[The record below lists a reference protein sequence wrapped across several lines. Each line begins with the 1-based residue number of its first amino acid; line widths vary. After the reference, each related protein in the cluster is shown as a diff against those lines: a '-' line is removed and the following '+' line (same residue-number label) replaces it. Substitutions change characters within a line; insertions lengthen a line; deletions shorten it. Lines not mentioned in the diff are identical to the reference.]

1 SGTIQIENE
10 EIAYTGKS
18 GNDLTGAV
26 RAANSTKY
34 AGHASGV
41 AVALKATAG
50 NVSGN
55 TGSIT
60 GITTSPSS
68 PKTAVW
74 DIKNDL
80 SVSGLYLTGLKIR
93 VSANDGQRG
102 NPVGTGDSA
111 VFALDAKN
119 PAYGTIPLK
128 INSVAPSV
136 TLTDISVS
144 DDSSFQVRYANSSTA
159 NGSSCAADIA
169 SASYEAYVATKTWTL
184 SPDANGVS
192 TVCFQAKDVF
202 NNESAVTFAA
212 TPQKPL
218 NTRINDISVPPA
230 SKYKLLVW
238 WDVVPDPG
246 NFTGYNVYRCDRAS
260 ADASDKC
267 DSISNFSLLTA
278 IPSRATN
285 YCIDEGDG
293 NCDDNGLGALINT
306 TTYYYKITAQDN
318 DGISLYSVAAS
329 GLPTYPN
336 VAGTPNGS
344 TVGEVDTTAPTLSL
358 GPSPDSG
365 ADSGSQNSATI
376 TWVTGEASYS
386 LVRYGKTTS
395 LGSVAGSAT
404 ESVTSHSV
412 ALSGLDS
419 GSTYYY
425 QILSAD
431 PSGNLLQ
438 SPVNPPTGLHTFATT
453 ADTAAPTI
461 SSGPTVTAGRISAT
475 VQWTT
480 DEASTTQVK
489 YIAAAGGS
497 TSTVPTTATTLQT
510 EKVTEHYAIIT
521 GLTSSTAYNYQIISV
536 DSSGNTLTSPSSSPY
551 PQFTTAGD
559 ITDIVAPVIS
569 GISSGTPGLNSA
581 AIAWTTDELSYSLVQ
596 YGATDALGTFK
607 GAVSIADYTTSHS
620 VALSGLSPGTTYYY
634 KVYSADTSGNLATSS
649 ATTFTTAALSIS
661 NGPSASASRSGAAIS
676 WTTNGLSDSRVEYG
690 AASNLSGSSLTS
702 WQDTTNKVTDHIIY
716 LSSLSPDI
724 TYYYRVISR
733 DGNGVSVASSIAS
746 FDTTSGAKPV
756 IIAGAAVP
764 ADTTSSVTFSATSN
778 NGTPVFLSV
787 EYQSSATLPA
797 SYSKESANP
806 SAINSGATGVVAL
819 EGLSANNKYYYKLKA
834 RDIFGNTQTS
844 ASDSYNFT
852 TTIDNIA
859 PAAITGD
866 GLSAGLRIKAP
877 ISQNLASTAVTLTWE
892 APGDDSSTGTATS
905 YDLRYST
912 SAITDANWSSA
923 AQAANEPLPAVSG
936 ATQEMAVAGLAPSTT
951 YYFAIKTSDEIPNIS
966 SLSNVLTVA
975 TPVQADTTAPVISSV
990 TIGIPSATSVT
1001 VTWITD
1007 KNSSSLV
1014 DFGAT
1019 AAYGITQ
1026 GNSADSTKN
1035 HSVTLVGLAPSTA
1048 YKLRVKSLDSSGNVA
1063 INDNS
1068 GAGYAFTTA
1077 SSTAGTLP
1085 IISSVQSGS
1094 VTATSVV
1101 ISWTTSV
1108 NADST
1113 VGYSSAPD
1121 KTYTFESGNSSQLT
1135 SHSVTLT
1142 NLTPST
1148 DYYYRVKSRNGDQL
1162 ATSDNNGAGF
1172 TFTTLAGADTVPPV
1186 ISNVQITSVSATKAA
1201 ITWSTNEASTSYVE
1215 FGLAAGSYSS
1225 IQGKPSDSTL
1235 SHSVELTALT
1245 PETAYYFQVRSTDS
1259 AGNKAVDNNNGSGYS
1274 FTTTSGSTTTCPPAG
1289 RATSCPTCETCAV
1302 ADVTAPKIT
1311 GVKVADIAFNSAAIT
1326 WTTDKVSNSMV
1337 LYDNVSYGVKQKYG
1351 YSSGQLKDSLTSHK
1365 ITLSNLD
1372 SNTTYYFRVS
1382 SADSRGNTAESEDQ
1396 SFKTI
1401 AITAAKDKG
1410 EAAAVSLKKQFEDI
1424 AQTLVKQNLATEE
1437 NIKDIIS
1444 RIANPPIIGQEGP
1457 VVKDVKSYG
1466 ATIVWQTDRK
1476 ANSVVKFKAASSP
1489 TEPLAVGSSTS
1500 LGASNNWREV
1510 GKMDTYDVKHE
1521 VELLGLAPNTTY
1533 AFQAKSQDILGNST
1547 SSETKTFTT
1556 SSNSS

>member
-1 SGTIQIENE
+1 M
-10 EIAYTGKS
+10 
-18 GNDLTGAV
+18 
-26 RAANSTKY
+26 
-34 AGHASGV
+34 
-41 AVALKATAG
+41 
-50 NVSGN
+50 
-55 TGSIT
+55 
-60 GITTSPSS
+60 
-68 PKTAVW
+68 
-74 DIKNDL
+74 
-80 SVSGLYLTGLKIR
+80 
-93 VSANDGQRG
+93 
-102 NPVGTGDSA
+102 
-111 VFALDAKN
+111 
-119 PAYGTIPLK
+119 
-128 INSVAPSV
+128 
-136 TLTDISVS
+136 
-144 DDSSFQVRYANSSTA
+144 
-159 NGSSCAADIA
+159 
-169 SASYEAYVATKTWTL
+169 
-184 SPDANGVS
+184 
-192 TVCFQAKDVF
+192 
-202 NNESAVTFAA
+202 
-212 TPQKPL
+212 
-218 NTRINDISVPPA
+218 
-230 SKYKLLVW
+230 
-238 WDVVPDPG
+238 
-246 NFTGYNVYRCDRAS
+246 
-260 ADASDKC
+260 
-267 DSISNFSLLTA
+267 
-278 IPSRATN
+278 
-285 YCIDEGDG
+285 
-293 NCDDNGLGALINT
+293 
-306 TTYYYKITAQDN
+306 
-318 DGISLYSVAAS
+318 
-329 GLPTYPN
+329 
-336 VAGTPNGS
+336 
-344 TVGEVDTTAPTLSL
+344 
-358 GPSPDSG
+358 
-365 ADSGSQNSATI
+365 
-376 TWVTGEASYS
+376 
-386 LVRYGKTTS
+386 
-395 LGSVAGSAT
+395 
-404 ESVTSHSV
+404 
-412 ALSGLDS
+412 
-419 GSTYYY
+419 
-425 QILSAD
+425 SAD

-453 ADTAAPTI
+453 ADTVAPTI

-1510 GKMDTYDVKHE
+1510 GKMDTYGTNHE
-1521 VELLGLAPNTTY
+1521 VKLLGLAPSTTY
-1533 AFQAKSQDILGNST
+1533 AYQAKSQDVLGNVV

-1556 SSNSS
+1556 SSNSSIFNVNVTNITLNSAKINWETANLSTSLVEYGLTFIYGNQADKGDEKVKLHSVELANLTSGTTYHFRIRSIEESGNILSTEDYTFATYQLPQITKYDIGEVKDNSVELKWVSNIPIDANIRYTDKDTGETKIVGAPEKSLEHNIVLSELSAGKSYKIEIQGRDENNNLAELSPFEVQTGIDIVPPEIVQVRSQAAILSGAEDKVQAIISWKTNELSTSQALWDLGTTKGDTLANTTKLDSNLTTNHISVITSFKPGTVYRFRVASSDKFGNISISSDYSILTPIRRQSVVQMIMSNFEKIFGWTRNLGR

>member
-1 SGTIQIENE
+1 
-10 EIAYTGKS
+10 
-18 GNDLTGAV
+18 
-26 RAANSTKY
+26 
-34 AGHASGV
+34 
-41 AVALKATAG
+41 
-50 NVSGN
+50 
-55 TGSIT
+55 
-60 GITTSPSS
+60 
-68 PKTAVW
+68 
-74 DIKNDL
+74 
-80 SVSGLYLTGLKIR
+80 
-93 VSANDGQRG
+93 
-102 NPVGTGDSA
+102 
-111 VFALDAKN
+111 
-119 PAYGTIPLK
+119 
-128 INSVAPSV
+128 
-136 TLTDISVS
+136 
-144 DDSSFQVRYANSSTA
+144 
-159 NGSSCAADIA
+159 
-169 SASYEAYVATKTWTL
+169 
-184 SPDANGVS
+184 
-192 TVCFQAKDVF
+192 
-202 NNESAVTFAA
+202 
-212 TPQKPL
+212 
-218 NTRINDISVPPA
+218 
-230 SKYKLLVW
+230 
-238 WDVVPDPG
+238 
-246 NFTGYNVYRCDRAS
+246 
-260 ADASDKC
+260 
-267 DSISNFSLLTA
+267 
-278 IPSRATN
+278 
-285 YCIDEGDG
+285 
-293 NCDDNGLGALINT
+293 
-306 TTYYYKITAQDN
+306 
-318 DGISLYSVAAS
+318 
-329 GLPTYPN
+329 
-336 VAGTPNGS
+336 
-344 TVGEVDTTAPTLSL
+344 
-358 GPSPDSG
+358 
-365 ADSGSQNSATI
+365 
-376 TWVTGEASYS
+376 
-386 LVRYGKTTS
+386 
-395 LGSVAGSAT
+395 
-404 ESVTSHSV
+404 
-412 ALSGLDS
+412 
-419 GSTYYY
+419 
-425 QILSAD
+425 
-431 PSGNLLQ
+431 
-438 SPVNPPTGLHTFATT
+438 
-453 ADTAAPTI
+453 
-461 SSGPTVTAGRISAT
+461 
-475 VQWTT
+475 
-480 DEASTTQVK
+480 
-489 YIAAAGGS
+489 
-497 TSTVPTTATTLQT
+497 
-510 EKVTEHYAIIT
+510 
-521 GLTSSTAYNYQIISV
+521 
-536 DSSGNTLTSPSSSPY
+536 
-551 PQFTTAGD
+551 D
-559 ITDIVAPVIS
+559 ITDIVAPVIP

-1556 SSNSS
+1556 SSNSSVFNVNVTDITLNAAKINWETANLSTSLVEYGLTFIYGNQADKGDEKVKLHSVELANLTSGTTYHFRIRSIEESGNILSTEDYTFATYQLPQITKYDIGEVKDNSVELKWVSNIPIDANIRYTDKDTGETKIVGAPEKSLEHNIVLSELSAGKSYKIEIQGRDENNNLAELSPFEVQTGIDIVPPEIVQVRSQAAILSGAEDKVQAIISWKTNELSTSQALWDLGTTKGDTLANTTKLDSNLTTNHISVITSFKPGTVYRFRVASSDKFGNISISSDYSILTPIRRQSVVQMIMSNFEKIFGWTRNLGR